1 MKSIRKRI
9 FEIVTGT
16 GGQEIAEFAV
26 VFPLLL
32 MALLA
37 IISFGRA
44 YNVYS
49 TIVRAAQDG
58 ALAASTFG
66 CAAAATPPLCTSGN
80 NAPAPA
86 SDVVAAVTNAMAAS
100 KVDASQIMAYQ
111 PAPSPTPCPGV
122 TPPGCTLDASK
133 ITICKNVQL
142 NPSGTPAQ
150 CGSIVSFQYPYQF
163 SIPFVTINLQTI
175 RLTAVAERQMEN

>member
-9 FEIVTGT
+9 FEIVTGS

-32 MALLA
+32 MVLLA

-58 ALAASTFG
+58 VAVASTFK
-66 CAAAATPPLCTSGN
+66 CAGSCSNLAAT
-80 NAPAPA
+80 NAE
-86 SDVVAAVTNAMAAS
+86 VVTAVTSAMAAS
-100 KVDASQIMAYQ
+100 KVDDNPIILYTPT
-111 PAPSPTPCPGV
+111 PAPLACSGV
-122 TPPGCTLDASK
+122 TPSGCASSSN
-133 ITICKNVQL
+133 ITICRNMQL
-142 NPSGTPAQ
+142 NTSGAPQQ

-163 SIPFVTINLQTI
+163 SIPFVTINMQTI

>member
-9 FEIVTGT
+9 FEIVSGT
-16 GGQEIAEFAV
+16 GGQEIAEMAV

-32 MALLA
+32 MVLLA
-37 IISFGRA
+37 ILSFGRA

-58 ALAASTFG
+58 AAAASTYTCG
-66 CAAAATPPLCTSGN
+66 TCGN
-80 NAPAPA
+80 AV
-86 SDVVAAVTNAMAAS
+86 SDTKVVNAVTDAMAAS
-100 KVDASQIMAYQ
+100 KVDSNPIITYQ
-111 PAPSPTPCPGV
+111 PTPAPLACTGITPS
-122 TPPGCTLDASK
+122 GCAASGN
-133 ITICKNVQL
+133 ITICRNVQL
-142 NPSGTPAQ
+142 NPSSTGPQQ

-163 SIPFVTINLQTI
+163 SIPFVTINMQTI